1 MMRNK
6 TLAYYSIRQQERNLW
21 CIHGMIVWN
30 PFLPVCAELSHN
42 IQNPDLERRLDSIN
56 YKMEDCLLSQKTS
69 LFNKALN
76 EQNTDDIFF
85 LPEKKSVTSWYKQSR
100 LNKSLSFIA
109 LQFNI
114 YCKSDMCLIII
125 IFLFVLAHGGTGVE
139 VQHGKMT
146 HLEMTRLWGLGFEE
160 ELANYIQH
168 YECKWI

>member
-1 MMRNK
+1 M
-6 TLAYYSIRQQERNLW
+6 T
-21 CIHGMIVWN
+21 VWN

-109 LQFNI
+109 L
-114 YCKSDMCLIII
+114 
-125 IFLFVLAHGGTGVE
+125 
-139 VQHGKMT
+139 
-146 HLEMTRLWGLGFEE
+146 
-160 ELANYIQH
+160 
-168 YECKWI
+168 

>member
-21 CIHGMIVWN
+21 CIHGMTVWN

-85 LPEKKSVTSWYKQSR
+85 LPEKKECDIMVQTEQIEQNIIIY
-100 LNKSLSFIA
+100 SFI
-109 LQFNI
+109 
-114 YCKSDMCLIII
+114 
-125 IFLFVLAHGGTGVE
+125 V
-139 VQHGKMT
+139 
-146 HLEMTRLWGLGFEE
+146 
-160 ELANYIQH
+160 
-168 YECKWI
+168 

>member
-21 CIHGMIVWN
+21 CIHGMTVWN

-125 IFLFVLAHGGTGVE
+125 IIFVCFGTWGNWCRSAAWENDSLRNDSALRFRFWGG
-139 VQHGKMT
+139 
-146 HLEMTRLWGLGFEE
+146 
-160 ELANYIQH
+160 IS
-168 YECKWI
+168 